1 MEGLQQLLYLHG
13 VGYDYVKYTG
23 EHVVFDHQTREQALR
38 ACGID
43 IHDERRIEEKIY
55 QLDIAQWQSV
65 VEPVSLVD
73 ELSGSLAIKVP
84 EHSRIFTG
92 LLSIPSLDIDYRF
105 DTSQCKVSGE
115 YRYKGTNYLEIQV
128 PLPSMPIGY
137 HDAEITLPL
146 GKFKT
151 QIWTTPKQC
160 YRAQSHK
167 QVGVSTQLYTI
178 KSARNL
184 GIGDFRDLEEL
195 IVCSAK
201 AGCDFVLLNPLHLL
215 FNDEPDRAS
224 PYSPNHRGLINPLY
238 IAVDNC
244 RWVENNTEFTIA
256 LQQAFTALEAHK
268 RQPYIDY
275 AVVSETKYALL
286 SLSYRV
292 FLAEANDTDKLAFS
306 DFKLKNKALL
316 KVLANDDFSL
326 FCQWLAAVQLES
338 CQRAA
343 KDSNMAIGLINDLA
357 VGCAKDG
364 LEYTRNSALYATD
377 AQVGAPP
384 DPWAQNGQDWGLPA
398 LDPIKIRHDKFEF
411 FKSLVK
417 SNLNRVG
424 GLRIDHVMALRR
436 LWWCLQLESGMS
448 GCYVYYPFEHLLA
461 VLKIESNLS
470 KSIVIG
476 EDLGVVPPEVVS
488 AMKESSLLGNI
499 LFYFEKDEHGRFVN
513 SQKLRK
519 DTILMIANHD
529 VPPFKGWWGANDLQL
544 KQTYNLLSKTDFEKE
559 SADRHIQKQLLIEW
573 LNEHQQFGF
582 DVHSDSNAIY
592 QALLAVLALSPAH
605 LLCLQ
610 LDDLDQQILP
620 VNIPGT
626 DKEYP
631 NWRRRL
637 DHTVPE
643 MFSNHTDFIKNLTQL
658 RTSHE

>member
-43 IHDERRIEEKIY
+43 THDERRIEEKIY

-84 EHSRIFTG
+84 EHSRILTG

-146 GKFKT
+146 GKFET

-160 YRAQSHK
+160 YRAQPHK
-167 QVGVSTQLYTI
+167 QIGVSTQLYTI

-184 GIGDFRDLEEL
+184 GIGDFSDLEEL

-215 FNDEPDRAS
+215 FNEEPDRAS

-244 RWVENNTEFTIA
+244 RWVQNKTEFTIA

-275 AVVSETKYALL
+275 TVVSESKYALL

-292 FLAEANDTDKLAFS
+292 FLADAKDTEKRAFCNFKAN
-306 DFKLKNKALL
+306 NKAVL

-338 CQRAA
+338 CQQAA

-364 LEYTRNSALYATD
+364 LEYTRNSSLYATG

-398 LDPIKIRHDKFEF
+398 LDPVKIRHDKFEF

-417 SNLNRVG
+417 SNLNSVG

-436 LWWCLQLESGMS
+436 LWWCLPLESEKS

-461 VLKIESNLS
+461 VLRIESNLS

-499 LFYFEKDEHGRFVN
+499 LFYFEKDEHGRFVKSN
-513 SQKLRK
+513 NLRK

-529 VPPFKGWWGANDLQL
+529 VPPFEGWWGSDDIQL
-544 KQTYNLLSKTDFEKE
+544 KFQYNLLSSTTFDDEISNRK
-559 SADRHIQKQLLIEW
+559 IQKQLLISW
-573 LNEHQQFGF
+573 LEEHQQSGF
-582 DVHSDSNAIY
+582 DINSDAQSVYRAM
-592 QALLAVLALSPAH
+592 LCVLALSPAH
-605 LLCLQ
+605 LLCIQ
-610 LDDLDQQILP
+610 LDDLDQQVLP

-626 DKEYP
+626 DREYP

-637 DHTVPE
+637 DRTVPE
-643 MFSNHTDFIKNLTQL
+643 IFSGNTDFIKKLTQL
-658 RTSHE
+658 RTSYE